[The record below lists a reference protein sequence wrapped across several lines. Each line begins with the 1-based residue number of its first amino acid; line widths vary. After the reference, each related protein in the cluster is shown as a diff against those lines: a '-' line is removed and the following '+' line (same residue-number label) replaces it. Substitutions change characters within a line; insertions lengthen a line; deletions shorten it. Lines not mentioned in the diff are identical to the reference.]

1 MKKGI
6 IIGAG
11 IGGLTTAIALAQRG
25 IQATIYE
32 QASELK
38 DVGAGIWIAP
48 NGMKICENLNLAEQI
63 KQAGN
68 LLKTIS
74 VVDTAYKPISTIHQ
88 HQIETKHPQGTL
100 AIHRA
105 ALQKILL
112 ANQPANKIVLNK
124 TFHRFE
130 QTSSAVQAIFADGT
144 VAESDFL
151 IAADGIHSKAR
162 QQIHPWQKLR
172 YSGQT
177 CWRFIATIPVPEA
190 EQHNMYEIWAN
201 EKGLRVGYSK
211 IDKQQLYVFITH
223 AAEPGGKDESGALRK
238 YLLQLCASFPPIVHQ
253 LIQAANEHDIIRTDL
268 WDFKPVKQWIQGRVA
283 LLGDAAH
290 ATTPNLGQG
299 ACQAIE
305 DAFVLAHE
313 LSKSEHI
320 EACLLNYQ
328 KTRMAKA
335 TYITNTSWLLST
347 ITNTTGIQKK
357 LWMFILRNTP
367 KWINQL
373 QLDKVYTVDQLQ

>member
-11 IGGLTTAIALAQRG
+11 IGGLTTAITLVQKG
-25 IQATIYE
+25 VEVTIYE

-48 NGMKICENLNLAEQI
+48 NGMKIFEKLQLAEQI
-63 KQAGN
+63 ISAGN
-68 LLKTIS
+68 LLKNIS
-74 VVDTAYKPISTIHQ
+74 VVDTAYKPISTIHY
-88 HQIETKHPQGTL
+88 HQIQAKYPQGTI

-112 ANQPANKIVLNK
+112 ENLAPNKIVLGK
-124 TFHRFE
+124 TFQRFE
-130 QTSSAVQAIFADGT
+130 QTPAAVQAIFTDGT
-144 VAESDFL
+144 AAEADFL
-151 IAADGIHSKAR
+151 IAADGIYSKAR
-162 QQIHPWQKLR
+162 QQIHPLQKLR
-172 YSGQT
+172 YAGQT
-177 CWRFIATIPVPEA
+177 CWRFIATIPVPKA

-211 IDKQQLYVFITH
+211 INAQQFYVFITY
-223 AAEPGGKDESGALRK
+223 AAEPGGKDENGIVK
-238 YLLQLCASFPPIVHQ
+238 NYLLQLCASFPAIVHQ
-253 LIQAANEHDIIRTDL
+253 LIEAAHESEIIRTDL
-268 WDFKPVKQWIQGRVA
+268 WDFKPVKKWVQGRVA

-313 LSKSEHI
+313 LVKSEHI
-320 EACLLNYQ
+320 ETCLLNYQ
-328 KTRMAKA
+328 KKRLAKA
-335 TYITNTSWLLST
+335 TYITNTSWLLSN
-347 ITNTTGIQKK
+347 ITNSTGIEKK

-367 KWINQL
+367 NFINQL
-373 QLDKVYTVDQLQ
+373 QLDKVYSVDDV